1 MATYT
6 KHITQI
12 SNDKDWQLDFDITI
26 TTPEEAVYL
35 SQNHSV
41 IDSVQNTTITYIEEK
56 TDSNPYGGTAK
67 LRGKCTNT
75 TRVNNILR
83 ASVMRD
89 VSLSGNGA
97 NLSTGETVNANSTIN
112 RCLPVGVDG
121 TYDMIIEHDSDGNG
135 NITFK
140 YSAVFSGDTTYATH
154 TSIVFVAEIPLP
166 HINVQSIPFT
176 EMGPEVRQAITEGSV
191 AIKTRMI
198 YKENQSSLMTT
209 DFDDDFVDEG
219 QIIEEEEKIIILT
232 ESDAIKTW
240 ELNDERYVPDNGF
253 IGQFV
258 SRTLSGELHNIND
271 DFSIEDKDIELQIG
285 VVQLGTQYQWLGT
298 EEGDILLDENG
309 NRVYVKDLGSD
320 ITTWYSLGN
329 FLVTKPED
337 DEVKDNTKFEAFDY
351 ATKFNIDFNPDYT
364 NATYRT
370 SFNNSLPAGVTAK
383 WLAEY
388 TCAQAGI
395 EFTTNDFT
403 NSDFL
408 ITSNQFTQGE
418 SCRDVM
424 KAISQLAY
432 GWCRIGW
439 DNKCYID
446 EPATAMT
453 FGRNDNTLTNDN
465 YYSLTTQK
473 KAFGPVN
480 RVVVGMSA
488 VDGEDIAIEDA
499 ESIAEYGLTEITVM
513 DNPLIY
519 TEDLRASI
527 IESGRKLFG
536 LYYVPLET
544 ETPGHPWLVGNE
556 KLNVYDMEGRNRTTY
571 AFNRTLSYTG
581 HIKSTLVSPAPTEQ
595 ETTTAYNKTIYK
607 TLRNVGIKVDKQE
620 GLINIINAKT
630 QATADGLSAIETRF
644 ETEITDT
651 YSKAQIQ
658 EIISGM
664 AEDGT
669 VVSSVT
675 TTAGTFD
682 KNGLTIEQST
692 ASTKTNINANGMIIT
707 NNNSGFGD
715 KTLLDVNSEG
725 VDAENV
731 KVRKYLNIGKH
742 SRMEDFID
750 INYEE
755 GTGIFWI
762 GDDYYG

>member
-6 KHITQI
+6 KHIIQSSTDGKWELSFDVTVTAPEEVVLSSDAI
-12 SNDKDWQLDFDITI
+12 STI
-26 TTPEEAVYL
+26 TF
-35 SQNHSV
+35 
-41 IDSVQNTTITYIEEK
+41 
-56 TDSNPYGGTAK
+56 
-67 LRGKCTNT
+67 
-75 TRVNNILR
+75 
-83 ASVMRD
+83 
-89 VSLSGNGA
+89 
-97 NLSTGETVNANSTIN
+97 STGEIIYRGEDTFKTPSTQIGEDLYVN
-112 RCLPVGVDG
+112 GVYIDG
-121 TYDMIIEHDSDGNG
+121 TIGAGSANNLTLNNGDKLLAQPRFLNKVIDMVVTHNENG
-135 NITFK
+135 IGQAHVLQTVDMYNKAGVSGTIVYTITFDFDFNLNTIIITGK
-140 YSAVFSGDTTYATH
+140 GA
-154 TSIVFVAEIPLP
+154 
-166 HINVQSIPFT
+166 T
-176 EMGPEVRQAITEGSV
+176 EMGPEVKQAITEGSV

-198 YKENQSSLMTT
+198 YKQPVETSVADL
-209 DFDDDFVDEG
+209 DDNKLET
-219 QIIEEEEKIIILT
+219 QEEIMILT

-271 DFSIEDKDIELQIG
+271 DFSIEDKDMELQIG

-364 NATYRT
+364 NSTYQT
-370 SFNNSLPAGVTAK
+370 SFNNSLPEGVTAK

-446 EPATAMT
+446 EPTTAMT

-595 ETTTAYNKTIYK
+595 ETATAYNKTIYK

-669 VVSSVT
+669 AVSSVT

-707 NNNSGFGD
+707 NNNSGLSD
-715 KTLLDVNSEG
+715 KILLDVNSEG

-742 SRMEDFID
+742 SRMEDFISVD
-750 INYEE
+750 YEE

>member
-56 TDSNPYGGTAK
+56 TDSNPNGGRAK

-112 RCLPVGVDG
+112 QCLPVGVDG

-198 YKENQSSLMTT
+198 YKENQSSLMAT

-669 VVSSVT
+669 AVSSVT